1 VHTSTGSQGRR
12 CSFRTAAP
20 LRGMPGGPTR
30 VTGLTSRNAHAE
42 DPARSPRSAPFSNR
56 PRSACRPRRGTG
68 RRTWRGPPPR
78 TRRGPAFRIGPGTV
92 VRHRAA
98 PRQFAAAQSA
108 AGPRAGRRPEQAS
121 AECGASPR
129 PEQASPECGAS
140 SRPQQASA
148 ERGATRRPQQTS
160 ADLRAT
166 RWRRQASS
174 RPWPARGRRPTP
186 GPSPQ
191 CGPGCRAW
199 TQTASRPWPGSQS
212 GPASWTRQASRGRRR
227 PRCCSRSWRRSHP
240 GRCAP
245 PCPASSAGP
254 GP

>member
-1 VHTSTGSQGRR
+1 MHTSTGSQGRR
-12 CSFRTAAP
+12 CSFRTAAA

-30 VTGLTSRNAHAE
+30 VTGLTSRNDHAE

-56 PRSACRPRRGTG
+56 PRSACRPGRGTG
-68 RRTWRGPPPR
+68 RRTRRGPPLR
-78 TRRGPAFRIGPGTV
+78 SRRGPAFRIRPGPV

-98 PRQFAAAQSA
+98 QRQFAAAQSA

-129 PEQASPECGAS
+129 PEQASAECGAS
-140 SRPQQASA
+140 PQLQQASA
-148 ERGATRRPQQTS
+148 ELG
-160 ADLRAT
+160 AT
-166 RWRRQASS
+166 RWRSPASS

-186 GPSPQ
+186 RPSPQ

-227 PRCCSRSWRRSHP
+227 PRCCSRSGRRSRP